1 MSPQV
6 WWYLTRASGL
16 VSWGLVSAAVIWGLA
31 VSTRVTAGRPTPA
44 WLLDLHRFLGGL
56 AVTFTGIHLASL
68 VADGYTD
75 FGLADLLVP
84 LRSSWHPLAVAWG
97 VLALYLLLAI
107 ELTSLAQ
114 RRLPRWLWRRV
125 HATSIVLFVLAT
137 VHGFAAGSEAG
148 NPLLRWFAL
157 AAVTV
162 VLFLLLYWSL
172 VPRKAATARAR
183 QRPGGTAARDTTGAG
198 ERRPRQRAASV
209 AGAHARAGRPPG
221 ARPQARSQQAPG
233 RPDQPSDQPGHGRRI
248 VRFVAPTEILPPRRD
263 GPGAGGD
270 PS

>member
-1 MSPQV
+1 MSAQV
-6 WWYLTRASGL
+6 WWYATRASGL

-68 VADGYTD
+68 AADGYTD

-84 LRSSWHPLAVAWG
+84 LRSAWHPVPVAWG

-114 RRLPRWLWRRV
+114 RRLPRRLWRRV

-137 VHGFAAGSEAG
+137 VHGFAAGSEAD
-148 NPLLRWFAL
+148 NRLLRWFAL
-157 AAVTV
+157 ATVTV
-162 VLFLLLYWSL
+162 VLFLLLYRSL
-172 VPRKAATARAR
+172 VPRTAGAR
-183 QRPGGTAARDTTGAG
+183 QRRAGAAAGTAGAG
-198 ERRPRQRAASV
+198 ERRPQRAASA
-209 AGAHARAGRPPG
+209 AGANARGRTPPG
-221 ARPQARSQQAPG
+221 ARPQPRSHQAAG
-233 RPDQPSDQPGHGRRI
+233 RQDPPRDQEGGRGI
-248 VRFVAPTEILPPRRD
+248 VRFVAATEILPPRRD
-263 GPGAGGD
+263 DPGTGGA
-270 PS
+270 P

>member
-1 MSPQV
+1 MSSQV
-6 WWYLTRASGL
+6 WWYVTRASGL

-31 VSTRVTAGRPTPA
+31 VSTRVMAGHPTPA
-44 WLLDLHRFLGGL
+44 WLLDVHRFLGGL
-56 AVTFTGIHLASL
+56 AVTFTGVHLVSL

-84 LRSSWHPLAVAWG
+84 LRASWRPVAVAWG

-114 RRLPRWLWRRV
+114 RRLPRRLWRRV

-137 VHGFAAGSEAG
+137 VHGFTAGSEAG

-157 AAVTV
+157 ATVTV
-162 VLFLLLYWSL
+162 VLFLLLYRSL
-172 VPRKAATARAR
+172 VPRNAAAAASRAR
-183 QRPGGTAARDTTGAG
+183 QRPGGTARDTTGAG
-198 ERRPRQRAASV
+198 ERRPHQRTATAA
-209 AGAHARAGRPPG
+209 GAGRPAG
-221 ARPQARSQQAPG
+221 ARPQARSRQAPG
-233 RPDQPSDQPGHGRRI
+233 RPQQAGDQGDRRI
-248 VRFVAPTEILPPRRD
+248 VRFVAPTEILPPRQQ
-263 GPGAGGD
+263 GPGKGGP